1 MAIEKIVLKKGTA
14 TAETYTSAAI
24 DGFLNGKQAAG
35 NYATLGSDGKVPTSQ
50 LPSYVDDV
58 LEYATRS
65 AFPATGEA
73 GKIYI
78 AKDTNKT
85 YRWSGSAYVE
95 ISASLALGETSST
108 AYAGDKGKANAQ
120 AISALQS
127 GKADKATTLS
137 GYGITDAYTK
147 TEVDTK
153 VNAKATKATTL
164 SGYGITDAYTKS
176 QVDSAVATAVPKT
189 KVMTTYTAHYAISD
203 GQIEI
208 YLASNNDTAAKEFKI
223 TPNSLVWNNQTIA
236 TVDQIP
242 DVSNKADKATTLA
255 GYGITDAYTKTQTD
269 TLFVHQEISLS
280 NGRYVG
286 GYHTDVDTDDGYL
299 ILGLEDQQT
308 PDEHHALF
316 IGSHSVSWDGHPLA
330 TESYVY
336 QNYAS
341 KATTL
346 AGYGITDAYTKTQVD
361 TQFSSVRSSINGK
374 LDQSTTYT
382 DYRAEFV
389 SDDGGVGM
397 MLTKLSDSKEYY
409 ALLTARGLNI
419 SGKYAATQDQIPD
432 ISGKADHATT
442 AISSDGKTITFTF
455 D

>member
-24 DGFLNGKQAAG
+24 DGLLNRKQAAG
-35 NYATLGSDGKVPTSQ
+35 NYATLGSDGKVPASQ

-120 AISALQS
+120 AISTLQS

-176 QVDSAVATAVPKT
+176 QVDAADALAVPKT
-189 KVMTTYTAHYAISD
+189 KSMATYTANYAISD

-208 YLASNNDTAAKEFKI
+208 YLKNNNGTAAKEFKI
-223 TPNSLVWNNQTIA
+223 TPTALLWDNQNIA
-236 TVDQIP
+236 TVNQIP
-242 DVSNKADKATTLA
+242 DVSNKADKATTLG
-255 GYGITDAYTKTQTD
+255 GYGITDAYTSSQVDARVSTCVPRIWDMAHYRAKYDISDGAIQIALIKQDGTGSYS
-269 TLFVHQEISLS
+269 ISLS
-280 NGRYVG
+280 DTGFVWNNQQIA
-286 GYHTDVDTDDGYL
+286 TVDQ
-299 ILGLEDQQT
+299 I
-308 PDEHHALF
+308 PD
-316 IGSHSVSWDGHPLA
+316 IS
-330 TESYVY
+330 
-336 QNYAS
+336 
-341 KATTL
+341 
-346 AGYGITDAYTKTQVD
+346 
-361 TQFSSVRSSINGK
+361 GK

-382 DYRAEFV
+382 DYRADFV

-397 MLTKLSDSKEYY
+397 MLTRLSDSKEYY

>member
-24 DGFLNGKQAAG
+24 DSFLNGKQAAG
-35 NYATLGSDGKVPTSQ
+35 NYATLGSDGKIPSSQ

-58 LEYATRS
+58 LTYETRS
-65 AFPATGEA
+65 SFPATGEDS
-73 GKIYI
+73 KIYI

-85 YRWSGSAYVE
+85 YRWNGTGYTE

-147 TEVDTK
+147 SEVDTK

-164 SGYGITDAYTKS
+164 SGYGITDAYTK
-176 QVDSAVATAVPKT
+176 
-189 KVMTTYTAHYAISD
+189 
-203 GQIEI
+203 
-208 YLASNNDTAAKEFKI
+208 
-223 TPNSLVWNNQTIA
+223 
-236 TVDQIP
+236 
-242 DVSNKADKATTLA
+242 
-255 GYGITDAYTKTQTD
+255 TQTD
-269 TLFVHQEISLS
+269 TLFVPKEVSLS
-280 NGRYVG
+280 NGRYIG

-308 PDEHHALF
+308 PNEHHALL
-316 IGSHSVSWDGHPLA
+316 IGAHSVSWDGHPLA
-330 TESYVY
+330 TEDYVY

-397 MLTKLSDSKEYY
+397 MLTKLSDSTEYY